1 MQGTPRAAAPLFY
14 TMVIYPPGPDL
25 TPLRQAT
32 TYDLP
37 GPGHTYGKALER
49 DREDAGAVVA
59 SWQEHVKNPQAQ
71 PGVDFR
77 ALNRDAIIQV
87 RSFAIPTIMR
97 GFIPCLR
104 H

>member
-1 MQGTPRAAAPLFY
+1 M
-14 TMVIYPPGPDL
+14 
-25 TPLRQAT
+25 
-32 TYDLP
+32 
-37 GPGHTYGKALER
+37 
-49 DREDAGAVVA
+49 VA

-77 ALNRDAIIQV
+77 ALNRDAIVQV